1 MMNGNSANFDR
12 RLTKLENSKL
22 GVPANLAGFRPPTII
37 VHDGEDEDK
46 IIKEMEAR
54 GEIPPLENFPAGRVR
69 VIVHRI
75 ISPPNGEQNWERY
88 ITSGTNLKIAEAQ
101 ARAGK
106 SELPDKRERRPDS

>member
-12 RLTKLENSKL
+12 RLTKLESSKL

-37 VHDGEDEDK
+37 VHEGQDEDK

-54 GEIPPLENFPAGRVR
+54 GEIPPPGSLPAGQIR

-75 ISPPNGEQNWERY
+75 ISPPNGERNWERY
-88 ITSGTNLKIAEAQ
+88 IASGTNLKIAEAQ
-101 ARAGK
+101 AQDRSAGG
-106 SELPDKRERRPDS
+106 

>member
-22 GVPANLAGFRPPTII
+22 GIPANLAGFRAPTIM
-37 VHDGEDEDK
+37 VHEGDDEDQ
-46 IIKEMEAR
+46 IIKDMEAR
-54 GEIPPLENFPAGRVR
+54 GEIPPPGSLPAGQIR

-75 ISPPNGEQNWERY
+75 ISPPSGERNWERY

-106 SELPDKRERRPDS
+106 SLLPDN

>member
-22 GVPANLAGFRPPTII
+22 GVPASLAGFRPPTIT
-37 VHDGEDEDK
+37 VHEGEDEDK

-54 GEIPPLENFPAGRVR
+54 GEIPPPGSLPAGHIR

-75 ISPPNGEQNWERY
+75 ISPPLGEGNQ
-88 ITSGTNLKIAEAQ
+88 S
-101 ARAGK
+101 
-106 SELPDKRERRPDS
+106 P

>member
-22 GVPANLAGFRPPTII
+22 GVPANLAGFRIPKIT
-37 VHDGEDEDK
+37 VHDGEDVGP
-46 IIKEMEAR
+46 IIKDMEAR
-54 GEIPPLENFPAGRVR
+54 GEIPPPGSLPPGQIC

-75 ISPPNGEQNWERY
+75 ISPPNGERNWERY
-88 ITSGTNLKIAEAQ
+88 ITSGTNLKIAETQ

-106 SELPDKRERRPDS
+106 SLLPDN